1 MEKSLVQDLLAYRC
15 LWDLHVEISRKGERV
30 KGSVQS
36 WVEMNNVRVTPIE
49 MMAEAM
55 AGDDEIPQGED
66 MEGGEK
72 RTQSGLLRTHAKSSR
87 DHTETET
94 N

>member
-1 MEKSLVQDLLAYRC
+1 M
-15 LWDLHVEISRKGERV
+15 
-30 KGSVQS
+30 
-36 WVEMNNVRVTPIE
+36 RVTPIE
-49 MMAEAM
+49 MVAEAM
-55 AGDDEIPQGED
+55 AGDEEIPQGED

-72 RTQSGLLRTHAKSSR
+72 RTQNGLLGTHTKSSR

>member
-1 MEKSLVQDLLAYRC
+1 M
-15 LWDLHVEISRKGERV
+15 
-30 KGSVQS
+30 
-36 WVEMNNVRVTPIE
+36 RVTPIE

-72 RTQSGLLRTHAKSSR
+72 RTQSGLLGTHTKSSR